1 MTSIK
6 KGARV
11 EFENGLDTLRGVV
24 VGKHIDPKRPDMEE
38 TWTVFAD
45 SVLDET
51 PALDDGKP
59 MMEPGEPR
67 IGRDGAPVIDSKGNP
82 KLTSVP
88 VIYKEW
94 VALVNEDGVQAVD
107 HDGVALHWGKGGA
120 PLQLVKN
127 GVPVPFRVRARRMT
141 VL

>member
-1 MTSIK
+1 MSLPSPNSQNSQEPPTSPPVLTGPD
-6 KGARV
+6 GA
-11 EFENGLDTLRGVV
+11 
-24 VGKHIDPKRPDMEE
+24 
-38 TWTVFAD
+38 
-45 SVLDET
+45 SLDET